1 MTTVCFITR
10 GKQLCGFEI
19 SGHAGAGE
27 AGYDI
32 VCAAV
37 SSAAYLIA
45 NTLTDVVGVDCEAVV
60 DDGYMKLMITE
71 DASRGE
77 QTEKE
82 CQHILEGLRLHIEQL
97 REQYPKNIR
106 ITSVNTGKEQ
116 HHA

>member
-1 MTTVCFITR
+1 MTTVCFFTHNGLPR
-10 GKQLCGFEI
+10 GFEI

-37 SSAAYLIA
+37 SSAAYLVA
-45 NTLTDVVGVDCEAVV
+45 NTITDVIGTDCEVSA
-60 DDGYMKLMITE
+60 DEGYMKLMT
-71 DASRGE
+71 DDG
-77 QTEKE
+77 QTDSE

-97 REQYPKNIR
+97 CEQYPKNIR